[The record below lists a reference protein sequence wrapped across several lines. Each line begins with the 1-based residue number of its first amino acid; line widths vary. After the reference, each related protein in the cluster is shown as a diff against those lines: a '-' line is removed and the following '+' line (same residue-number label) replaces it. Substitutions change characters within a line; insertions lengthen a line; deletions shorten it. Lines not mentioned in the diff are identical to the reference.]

1 MSHRLAAGWRGPRGL
16 DAQSLNTRSLN
27 NWARTAAWT
36 GGLTGALLAG
46 IFWAPAS
53 WLARGLADA
62 SRGHVQLA
70 EVRGTL
76 WRGSAELLL
85 SGGSGSRDRLR
96 LPGRVHWALSP
107 QWLQGMD
114 WLQKGP
120 GLGLQLR
127 ADCCTP
133 EPLVFSLGRG
143 ASGWQLELAD
153 SPQSS
158 NPSIP
163 SKLSKLSNTSMW
175 PTALLAGLGTP
186 WNTLQPSGTLR
197 LSTRQLGLRWAG
209 GQWQL
214 SGQADVEL
222 QQFAS
227 GLSTLRPLGSY
238 RLRMDGG
245 QPVQLT
251 LSTLEGALRLQGA
264 GQWSGT
270 RLRFSGQA
278 EAEPGR
284 EAALDNFLNVVGR
297 RDGPRS
303 IITLGPAS

>member
-1 MSHRLAAGWRGPRGL
+1 MSSPDSLARA
-16 DAQSLNTRSLN
+16 
-27 NWARTAAWT
+27 AAWA

-46 IFWAPAS
+46 LLWAPAS

-62 SRGHVQLA
+62 SQGHVQLTEA
-70 EVRGTL
+70 RGTL

-85 SGGSGSRDRLR
+85 SGGSGSRDRMR
-96 LPGRVHWALSP
+96 LPGRVHWTLGP
-107 QWLQGMD
+107 QWLQGVK
-114 WLQKGP
+114 WPQKGP

-133 EPLVFSLGRG
+133 EPLAFSLGRG
-143 ASGWQLELAD
+143 PSGWQIELAD
-153 SPQSS
+153 SAQPSDASKASS
-158 NPSIP
+158 HS
-163 SKLSKLSNTSMW
+163 TW

-197 LSTRQLGLRWAG
+197 LSTRQLALRWAD
-209 GQWQL
+209 GQWRL
-214 SGQADVEL
+214 SGRADLVL
-222 QQFAS
+222 QQLAS
-227 GLSTLRPLGSY
+227 DLSTLRPLGSY
-238 RLRMDGG
+238 RLRLDGG

-251 LSTLEGALRLQGA
+251 LATLEGGLRLSGA

-270 RLRFSGQA
+270 RLRFDGLA
-278 EAEPGR
+278 EAELGR
-284 EAALDNFLNVVGR
+284 EATLDNFLNVVGR